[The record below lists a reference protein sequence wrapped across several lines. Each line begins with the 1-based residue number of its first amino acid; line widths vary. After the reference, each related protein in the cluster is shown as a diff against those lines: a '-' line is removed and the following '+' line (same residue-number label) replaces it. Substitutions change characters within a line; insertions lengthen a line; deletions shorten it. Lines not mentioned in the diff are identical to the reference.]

1 MKLAGDPPQVAM
13 VAAAPTGKLGEDEVL
28 VRVHTVV
35 LSSTDILAMEANESL
50 CGLGPKAPWTP
61 GQLLYGRVESL
72 GRCVTGLKEGSF
84 VLGFK
89 TCGTPSSVL
98 AENKE
103 NKRQHQDGGGEV
115 QVHGGGTFRELA
127 VLSCVNVVPVDDAAA
142 LKMPSVLGVLY
153 PLTDALLLVHKNMQV
168 ASTDAIVLVASH
180 TSDLVFI
187 LHRLALHKH
196 EGPIFVFTSD
206 SPSIDAVCSSP
217 FLKNVANLKPRLFSF
232 LHSDLRG
239 LENKLMSETCQQGC
253 DQLYIDS
260 SDTSHKDASLFRA
273 LLGLVSLHGKVTLSS
288 HTLEL
293 GPFES
298 QHLYSKNAA
307 ISFFSPHALRLA
319 SGNQFGLFLHMV
331 VEVLQRIKKG
341 EVEIPAGMVKE
352 WSIKEFP
359 QGFRAMGR
367 CRGTKDKVYG
377 VFHMSALN

>member
-1 MKLAGDPPQVAM
+1 MKFPGDPPQVAM
-13 VAAAPTGKLGEDEVL
+13 VPAAPTAKLGEDEVL
-28 VRVHTVV
+28 VRCHTVV
-35 LSSTDILAMEANESL
+35 LSSTDILAMEASETL
-50 CGLGPKAPWTP
+50 CGLGPKPPWTP
-61 GQLLYGRVESL
+61 GQLLYGRVEAL
-72 GRCVTGLKEGSF
+72 GRCVSGLKEGSF

-98 AENKE
+98 AESKTESKE
-103 NKRQHQDGGGEV
+103 NGGAA
-115 QVHGGGTFRELA
+115 VHGGGTFRELA
-127 VLSCVNVVPVDDAAA
+127 VLSCVNVVPIDDAAA

-168 ASTDAIVLVASH
+168 SSTDAVVLVASH

-187 LHRLALHKH
+187 LHRLALQRH
-196 EGPIFVFTSD
+196 EGPIFMFTSD
-206 SPSIDAVCSSP
+206 SPPIDAVCSNS
-217 FLKNVANLKPRLFSF
+217 FMKNVANLKPRLFSF

-239 LENKLMSETCQQGC
+239 LENKLMAETCQQGC
-253 DQLYIDS
+253 NQLYIDS

-288 HTLEL
+288 HNLEL

-331 VEVLQRIKKG
+331 VEVEEKFG
-341 EVEIPAGMVKE
+341 
-352 WSIKEFP
+352 
-359 QGFRAMGR
+359 
-367 CRGTKDKVYG
+367 
-377 VFHMSALN
+377 